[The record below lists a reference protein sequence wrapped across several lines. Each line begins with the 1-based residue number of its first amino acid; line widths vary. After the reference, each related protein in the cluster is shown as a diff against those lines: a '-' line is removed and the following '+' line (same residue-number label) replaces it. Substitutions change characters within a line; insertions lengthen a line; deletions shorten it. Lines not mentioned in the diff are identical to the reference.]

1 MVTKM
6 KTGIEAPFQGDD
18 RETAGV
24 ARGTRKVW
32 TTPRLIESELAARD
46 TENIAGIGGDS
57 VLSSS

>member
-24 ARGTRKVW
+24 ACGFRKVW

-46 TENIAGIGGDS
+46 TENIPGAGGDAIYS
-57 VLSSS
+57 AS